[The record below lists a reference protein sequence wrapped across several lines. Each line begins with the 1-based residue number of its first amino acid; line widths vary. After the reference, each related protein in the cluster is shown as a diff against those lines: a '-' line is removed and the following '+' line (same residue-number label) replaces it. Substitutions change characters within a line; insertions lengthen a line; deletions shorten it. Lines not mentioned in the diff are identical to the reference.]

1 MIKLNHRN
9 CEWIEGL
16 TVKELLKIKKYTFP
30 QIIVSI
36 NGKFIDTDDYVSTPI
51 FDENNVLVIHLMA
64 GG

>member
-36 NGKFIDTDDYVSTPI
+36 NGKFIDTYDYVSTAI
-51 FDENNVLVIHLMA
+51 LDEDNVMVIHLMA

>member
-1 MIKLNHRN
+1 MIKLNNRN

-16 TVKELLKIKKYTFP
+16 TVKELLNIKKYTFS

-36 NGKFIDTDDYVSTPI
+36 NGKFIETEDYIYAPILDGDDVK
-51 FDENNVLVIHLMA
+51 VIHLMA

>member
-16 TVKELLKIKKYTFP
+16 TVKKLLKIKKYTFP

-36 NGKFIDTDDYVSTPI
+36 NGKFIETDDYVSTAI
-51 FDENNVLVIHLMA
+51 LDEDNVMVIHLMA